1 MAPVAPATPVAPAPV
16 STPAPA
22 SAPVSAPAAR
32 PFEVRPVFDLSADKP
47 KVEGK
52 PAEAPEVIDFSEL
65 DSPKPKTQP
74 TPKVAPKVEE
84 LKTEEPETPETQAEP
99 ETPFK
104 VPDDPAPAAADPNRR
119 DYSQLSPEDLAI
131 AKKLPSKLFNQFTER
146 LKHFNSTIQ
155 AKEKELAE
163 AKAAANKYTHDHP
176 EAYKLDPEFNGV
188 LTEYNA
194 NTAEL
199 DFYNEQLV
207 KAQSGEAWQYVDG
220 YDANG
225 QPIIKD
231 VPSNGRVN
239 AAHISQL
246 QRAINQL
253 TLKGQ
258 QIHTKAAAI
267 RDQYVNSAAQVAEH
281 YKTAETKLFPG
292 LSPDKLKPEDK
303 SIYDLVINSLPRS
316 EQLRPSARMQAL
328 AAVVV
333 MQVNRKYAAALAEI
347 ERLKRVEGTAAAA
360 SPIQPSPQA
369 PAVAKSADVI
379 SWDEIDKLR

>member
-1 MAPVAPATPVAPAPV
+1 MAPAAPATPVAPAPV

-22 SAPVSAPAAR
+22 PAPAPAAK
-32 PFEVRPVFDLSADKP
+32 PFEVRPVLDLSAAKP

-52 PAEAPEVIDFSEL
+52 PTEVPEVIDFSEL

-74 TPKVAPKVEE
+74 TPKVESKVEE
-84 LKTEEPETPETQAEP
+84 PKAEESEASETPAEP

-104 VPDDPAPAAADPNRR
+104 VPDDPAPAAAADPNKR

-163 AKAAANKYTHDHP
+163 AKAAASKYTHDHP

-207 KAQSGEAWQYVDG
+207 KAQNGEAWQYIDG
-220 YDANG
+220 FDANG

-246 QRAINQL
+246 QRAVNQL
-253 TLKGQ
+253 TMKGQ

-267 RDQYVNSAAQVAEH
+267 RDQYVNSAAQVTEH
-281 YKTAETKLFPG
+281 YKAAETKLFPG
-292 LSPDKLKPEDK
+292 LSPDKLNPDDK
-303 SIYDLVINSLPRS
+303 KIYDLVINSLPRS

-333 MQVNRKYAAALAEI
+333 MQVNRKYAQALAEI

-369 PAVAKSADVI
+369 PAAAKSADVV